1 MNRLRLGL
9 ALAGLGVAAL
19 AVAADSRVG
28 GWVGI
33 ALLASSLVIRLIQH
47 RRDRV

>member
-9 ALAGLGVAAL
+9 GLAGLGVAAL
-19 AVAADSRVG
+19 AVAADSRIG

-33 ALLASSLVIRLIQH
+33 ALLAGSLVLRLIQQ
-47 RRDRV
+47 RRDRL

>member
-9 ALAGLGVAAL
+9 ALAGLAVAAL

-33 ALLASSLVIRLIQH
+33 ALLASSLIIRLIQ
-47 RRDRV
+47 RRHDRV